1 MAIKQQYPLTKED
14 FEAALVTLRLSVS
27 EVARETGI
35 PRHIVS
41 HFRNYGD
48 GLKPEQAAKLRD
60 YLEEKGIEFTEEES
74 TEAHQPAAD
83 PAPGVSSLNPLLSVG
98 LKVEHHFPISNNI
111 TDEVI
116 RDAVYIM
123 EENDARLMLL
133 LQTKL
138 ERNEGFFADGDL
150 TEETKATLQE
160 TFALLAGNYITFR
173 MLRGWPALNVQPT
186 TEKPQTVRD
195 MVLQTFMQPLVD
207 AGLIV
212 APEHVKEAATGET
225 EAEGETA

>member
-1 MAIKQQYPLTKED
+1 MAIKQQHPLTKED
-14 FEAALVTLRLSVS
+14 FEAALITLRLSVS
-27 EVARETGI
+27 EVARDTEI
-35 PRHIVS
+35 PRHVVS

-60 YLEEKGIEFTEEES
+60 YLEEKGIEFTEEEFN
-74 TEAHQPAAD
+74 EVHQPTAD
-83 PAPGVSSLNPLLSVG
+83 PALGVSSLNPQLGVG

-116 RDAVYIM
+116 RDAMYLM

-138 ERNEGFFADGDL
+138 ERNDGFFGLGDDDL
-150 TEETKATLQE
+150 TKETKAILQE

-212 APEHVKEAATGET
+212 APEHVEEVT
-225 EAEGETA
+225 AEGEPA

>member
-1 MAIKQQYPLTKED
+1 MAIKQQPVLTKQD
-14 FEAALVTLRLSVS
+14 FETALVTLRLSVS
-27 EVARETGI
+27 EVSRESGI

-60 YLEEKGIEFTEEES
+60 WLEEKGIEFTEEES
-74 TEAHQPAAD
+74 PEAQQPAAD
-83 PAPGVSSLNPLLSVG
+83 PAPGVSSLNPQLGVG

-116 RDAVYIM
+116 RDAMYIM

-138 ERNEGFFADGDL
+138 ERNDGFFADGDL

-212 APEHVKEAATGET
+212 APEHVEEAATEET
-225 EAEGETA
+225 KIEGATA

>member
-1 MAIKQQYPLTKED
+1 MAIKPQQQPLTKED
-14 FEAALVTLRLSVS
+14 FEAALVSKRLSVS

-60 YLEEKGIEFTEEES
+60 WLESEGVEFTDEEEATS
-74 TEAHQPAAD
+74 PSQPTIASLH
-83 PAPGVSSLNPLLSVG
+83 PQLGVGIQQV
-98 LKVEHHFPISNNI
+98 HHFPISSNI
-111 TDEVI
+111 PDEVI
-116 RDAVYIM
+116 RDAMYIM
-123 EENDARLMLL
+123 DENDARLMLL

-138 ERNEGFFADGDL
+138 ERNGGIFGNGDL
-150 TEETKATLQE
+150 TEEAKATLQD

-186 TEKPQTVRD
+186 TDKPETVRD
-195 MVLQTFMQPLVD
+195 MVLQTFMQPLID
-207 AGLIV
+207 AGLIA
-212 APEHVKEAATGET
+212 APQATEELTAEADEKEE
-225 EAEGETA
+225 EA